1 MGEQMMADS
10 NWKWGESSKNA
21 FNLVGQFFNITP
33 ASLANVKD
41 AEVTKALKNADASE
55 IQVKRTQDLVNATKK
70 SWKNSIRMGA
80 MIHGLVRTG
89 LSLMGQQQQQEATT
103 TKEYAKAV
111 TKTRV
116 LSATTQTAVE
126 KTYQRG
132 AKQIEKTGKDLQRFS
147 GELSEQ
153 YQVIDETAN
162 QQSQQ
167 RRLGYRDRAQK
178 RLAANSRPWRNY

>member
-1 MGEQMMADS
+1 MSDG
-10 NWKWGESSKNA
+10 NWKWGQSSKNA
-21 FNLVGQFFNITP
+21 FNLVGQFFNISP
-33 ASLANVKD
+33 ANLATAKD

-70 SWKNSIRMGA
+70 SWRNSIRMGA

-89 LSLMGQQQQQEATT
+89 LSLMTQQRQQEATT

-111 TKTRV
+111 TKTSV
-116 LSATTQTAVE
+116 LSAKTQTAVE

-132 AKQIEKTGKDLQRFS
+132 AKQIQQTGKDLQRFS
-147 GELSEQ
+147 GELDEQ
-153 YQVIDETAN
+153 YQVIDQQAD

-167 RRLGYRDRAQK
+167 RKLGYRDRVQK

>member
-1 MGEQMMADS
+1 MMTDD
-10 NWKWGESSKNA
+10 NWKWGQSSQNA
-21 FNLVGQFFNITP
+21 FNLIAQAFGLNVDTVR
-33 ASLANVKD
+33 NVKD
-41 AEVTKALKNADASE
+41 AEVTKQLKEADASD
-55 IQVKRTQDLVNATKK
+55 IQVKRIQDYTSATKK
-70 SWKNSIRMGA
+70 RWKNSIKANA

-89 LSLMGQQQQQEATT
+89 LRILGQKQQQEATT

-116 LSATTQTAVE
+116 LSAKTQTAVE

-132 AKQIEKTGKDLQRFS
+132 AKQIQQTGKDLQRFS
-147 GELSEQ
+147 GELDEQ
-153 YQVIDETAN
+153 YQIADQQAD

-167 RRLGYRDRAQK
+167 RKLGYRDRAQK

>member
-1 MGEQMMADS
+1 MTDG
-10 NWKWGESSKNA
+10 NWKWGQSSQNA
-21 FNLVGQFFNITP
+21 FNLIAQAFGLNVETVR
-33 ASLANVKD
+33 NVKD
-41 AEVTKALKNADASE
+41 AEVTKQLKEADASD
-55 IQVKRTQDLVNATKK
+55 IQVKRIQDYTSATKK
-70 SWKNSIRMGA
+70 RWKNSIKANA

-89 LSLMGQQQQQEATT
+89 LQILGQKQQQEATT

-116 LSATTQTAVE
+116 LSAKTETVVQ

-132 AKQIEKTGKDLQRFS
+132 AKQIQQTGKDLQRFS
-147 GELSEQ
+147 GELDEQ
-153 YQVIDETAN
+153 YQVIDQQAD

-167 RRLGYRDRAQK
+167 RRIGYRDRAQK